1 MNKQNKILIVDDSAD
16 LLVALKMFLQNESY
30 KVSTIMSFEFLTT
43 EIKRF
48 LPDVLILDVYLNSKG
63 VGRDVCRKIKS
74 DIETMNIPVILMSA
88 NYKALEDYNE
98 CRADAIIEKP
108 FNLATLIQ
116 QIQSVLSEQQPLS
129 HHNSSSAVRTS

>member
-88 NYKALEDYNE
+88 NYKASK
-98 CRADAIIEKP
+98 IITNAE
-108 FNLATLIQ
+108 Q
-116 QIQSVLSEQQPLS
+116 MQS
-129 HHNSSSAVRTS
+129 